1 MGISLYY
8 KKQVRG
14 IAQFLGSF
22 VAGLFGGFRSELG
35 SSVAIRSQ
43 SHQEWICRI
52 EGGWGGGGG
61 GRDGDVWETQEHGRW
76 GEWGGEEGGC

>member
-14 IAQFLGSF
+14 IAQFLGRF
-22 VAGLFGGFRSELG
+22 VAELFGGFRSELG

-43 SHQEWICRI
+43 SHQEWICRKR
-52 EGGWGGGGG
+52 EG
-61 GRDGDVWETQEHGRW
+61 R
-76 GEWGGEEGGC
+76 